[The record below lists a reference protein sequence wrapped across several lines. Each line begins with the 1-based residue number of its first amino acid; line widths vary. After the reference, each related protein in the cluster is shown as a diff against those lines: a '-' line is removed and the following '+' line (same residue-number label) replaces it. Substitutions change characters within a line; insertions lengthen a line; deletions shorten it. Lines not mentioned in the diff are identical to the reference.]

1 MTDAERV
8 RCAAAYERD
17 WIARTG
23 AKVPPMAGT
32 MKRVHRKWIRNP
44 SDTLAIERGC
54 YFEPPEGNRV
64 IEFIETF
71 CVQSKGRWANQP
83 LKLLDWQADFLM
95 RCFGWRASDGRR
107 RFKRAYLEVAKKN
120 GKSTLISALALFLL
134 IADGEPAAEVYCN
147 AVDRDQA
154 SIVFDEA
161 ARMVISSPLLSQRLE
176 VIDYKKRI
184 VYAAGNGKIV
194 ASSSEVAQKDG
205 INASGILFD
214 ELHRQ
219 KTREMWDVFEYACI
233 SRDQP
238 IKISITTAGE
248 DTLGVW
254 HEQRDY
260 SEKVNAGV
268 IPDITHLGVVYR
280 ASEEDDLDD
289 PATWK
294 KANPSL
300 GLTISEEDFA
310 HDLAE
315 AKEVPTKL
323 SNFKRLRLNIVSRGD
338 SAFVSIETWDA
349 CGAPAILTKR
359 EPVYG
364 GADLSQ
370 IDDLTA
376 LAIIAGNPED
386 GFDVEMRFW
395 LPADNIV
402 ELERRHQVPYRTW
415 ADMDLIELTPGNVI
429 DYGFVRSEINA
440 IAQERE
446 LLKLLFDPY
455 NATKLAGELKES
467 DGLPVE
473 YIRQGF
479 LSLGAPTK
487 ELLRLVLSGKL
498 RHKGHPILRW
508 HASNAIAEQD
518 AAGNLKLSKR
528 KSAKKIDGMAA
539 LVNAIAAATGG
550 EVAGPSV
557 YETRGIL
564 TV

>member
-1 MTDAERV
+1 
-8 RCAAAYERD
+8 
-17 WIARTG
+17 
-23 AKVPPMAGT
+23 
-32 MKRVHRKWIRNP
+32 MKRVPPKWIRNP

-54 YFEPPEGNRV
+54 YFEAVEGKRV

-71 CVQSKGRWANQP
+71 CVQSKGRWAQQP

-95 RCFGWRASDGRR
+95 RCFGWRAADGRR

-120 GKSTLISALALFLL
+120 GKSTLISALALYLL
-134 IADGEPAAEVYCN
+134 IADAEPAAEVYCN

-161 ARMVISSPLLSQRLE
+161 ARMVNVSPLLSQRLE

-184 VYAAGNGKIV
+184 AYPAGNGKIV

-205 INASGILFD
+205 INASAILFD

-219 KTREMWDVFEYACI
+219 KTRDMWDVFEYASV
-233 SRDQP
+233 SRDEP

-280 ASEEDDLDD
+280 ALEEDDLDD
-289 PATWK
+289 PATWR

-300 GLTISEEDFA
+300 GVTISEEDFA

-315 AKEVPTKL
+315 AKEVPTKF
-323 SNFKRLRLNIVSRGD
+323 SNFKRLRLNIVSRGET
-338 SAFVSIETWDA
+338 AFVSIETWNT
-349 CGAPAILTKR
+349 CNAPAILRKA
-359 EPVYG
+359 EPVYAG
-364 GADLSQ
+364 LDLSQ

-376 LAIIAGNPED
+376 LAIIAGNPHD
-386 GFDVEMRFW
+386 GFDVQMHFW
-395 LPADNIV
+395 LPSENIV
-402 ELERRHQVPYRTW
+402 DLERRHQVPYRTW
-415 ADMDLIELTPGNVI
+415 EEMDLITLTPGNVI
-429 DYGFVRSEINA
+429 DYSFIRSEINA

-446 LLKLLFDPY
+446 IVKILVDPY
-455 NATKLAGELKES
+455 NATKLAGELKEQ

-487 ELLRLVLSGKL
+487 ELLRLILSGKL
-498 RHKGHPILRW
+498 RHGGNAVLRW
-508 HASNAIAEQD
+508 HASNCVAEQD
-518 AAGNLKLSKR
+518 AAGNMKLSKR

-550 EVAGPSV
+550 EVEGPSV
-557 YETRGIL
+557 YETRGVL
-564 TV
+564 SV